1 MPDQK
6 ISQLTDIAP
15 VQSGDIVPVV
25 RGGSNGRAALGTAAS
40 RNVGTSAGTVAAGD
54 DSRINGAAQKSANLS
69 DVGSVPTARANL
81 ASGFVVDNANTGITL
96 AGSDNGTC
104 IRCTSGSAVTVTLP
118 NNLPVNYN
126 VMIIQAGTGQVQVQP
141 ASGAT
146 IANRQSH
153 TKTAG
158 QHAVICL
165 IVTANSGGAAANYNL
180 SGDTAA

>member
-6 ISQLTDIAP
+6 ISQLPDLAP

-69 DVGSVPTARANL
+69 DVNSVPSARANL
-81 ASGFVVDNANTGITL
+81 ASGFVVNNANTTIL
-96 AGSDNGTC
+96 LSAADNGTC
-104 IRCTSGSAVTVTLP
+104 IRCTANTLVTITAPNDAAV
-118 NNLPVNYN
+118 NFN
-126 VMIIQAGTGQVQVQP
+126 VMVIQAGTGQVQFQA

-146 IANRQSH
+146 IVNRQGH

-158 QHAVICL
+158 QHACVL
-165 IVTANSGGAAANYNL
+165 LLVTANSGGSAANYNL